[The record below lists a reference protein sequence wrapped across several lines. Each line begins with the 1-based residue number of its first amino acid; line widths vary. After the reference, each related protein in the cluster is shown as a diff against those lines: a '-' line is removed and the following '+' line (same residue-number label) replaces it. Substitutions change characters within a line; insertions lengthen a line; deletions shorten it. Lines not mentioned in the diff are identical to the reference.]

1 MKLLVA
7 FECLLAVGAC
17 ATIYASETKIGLN
30 EKEYFEAPGVSF
42 LVFHNNYQVGHQ
54 GGLQMIQNG
63 ERLLDSGDLFL
74 LPKPGQNGGEL
85 RVLRRVVDRANSTA
99 TVFGEI
105 VGGSGYRL
113 ICHTDGER
121 ILITLKLDQAV
132 DWNRFEAAGF
142 RIAVYP
148 GAYFLKSFQGDSSGG
163 IFPRQYTG
171 EQTLL
176 RATHHLRLAQEDP
189 LRSVLVAR
197 SDGELA
203 LTDGRRG
210 GPEDWFDILAPLKT
224 GSTETEVNVA
234 ITPSIDSKWR
244 RPPVI
249 GISQAG
255 YHPSQTK
262 RAILELDPRDTPGAT
277 VTLWQMQLN
286 GSRKVA
292 KSSVAQ
298 PWGQLL
304 RYQYEIFDFSDVQTP
319 GVYVIESRGQ
329 IAGPFQIDARI
340 YDAVWKP
347 TLQYFL
353 PVQMCHVAVKEGNRT
368 WHGACHLDDALQAPE
383 GKVYIDGYQQG
394 KRETKFADNEHI
406 PGLDWGGWHDAGDH
420 DLPAGSIAITTLAL
434 ALAQEEFHPSLDDT
448 SINRSKREVL
458 LHVPDGKQDLLQQVE
473 YGVEGLLASFRVAGH
488 IFGGIIESNAH
499 AYSHLGDPV
508 NITDNRIWDGRPEA
522 FDDRWA
528 FTNRNTGL
536 QYETA
541 QALAA
546 ASRVLGGSNAALA
559 SECLATARKLY
570 DYEQDHTPVYSP
582 SGYNPPDS
590 GFRSEEISAS
600 AELLLTTG
608 DARYRDR
615 LLALLPEFRKIS
627 GGQFAR
633 GPGWTLVRALG
644 SMPNPEFQSTVRDL
658 AKQWKAQAQKSA
670 AANPYGVH
678 LPAEITNP
686 DYRLEKRS
694 EVDSGFVWGPGWDL
708 QEDALHQYYF
718 HKYLPELFD
727 AQPLFATVN
736 FVLGCHPG
744 SNESYV
750 SGVGANSAIIAYGFN
765 RADWSHI
772 PGGVISGASL
782 VKPDYME
789 LKEFPF
795 LWYQTEYVI
804 GGAATYIFDVLAA
817 NKLLNQQ

>member
-1 MKLLVA
+1 MKLRMVRGWFLALVA
-7 FECLLAVGAC
+7 FPAMC
-17 ATIYASETKIGLN
+17 ASDATIGLN
-30 EKEYFEAPGVSF
+30 QKEYFEAPGFSF

-63 ERLLDSGDLFL
+63 ERLLDSGDLFVI
-74 LPKPGQNGGEL
+74 PKSGQNGAEL
-85 RVLRRVVDRANSTA
+85 RVLRRVVDREGSTA

-105 VGGSGYRL
+105 AGGSGYRL

-121 ILITLKLDQAV
+121 ILVSLRLDHAI

-142 RIAVYP
+142 HMAVYP
-148 GAYFLKSFQGDSSGG
+148 AAYFLKSYQGDSSVG

-171 EQTLL
+171 EQELL
-176 RATHHLRLAQEDP
+176 RSTHHLLIAQEDP
-189 LRSVLVAR
+189 LRTVR
-197 SDGELA
+197 IMRTDGALA
-203 LTDGRRG
+203 LIDERRD
-210 GPEDWFDILAPLKT
+210 GPEGWFEIVAPLQT
-224 GSTETEVNVA
+224 GSADTELNIS
-234 ITPSIDSKWR
+234 ITPSIDLAWR
-244 RPPVI
+244 RPLVI

-262 RAILELDPRDTPGAT
+262 RAILELDPRDAPGAP
-277 VTLWQMQLN
+277 VALYQMQLA
-286 GSRKVA
+286 GGRKLA
-292 KSSVAQ
+292 KSGVAR
-298 PWGQLL
+298 PWGVFL
-304 RYQYEIFDFSDVQTP
+304 RYRYEIFDFSEVREP
-319 GVYVIESRGQ
+319 GVYVIESKGQ
-329 IAGPFQIDARI
+329 TAGPFRIDAGI
-340 YDAVWKP
+340 YGDVWKP

-353 PVQMCHVAVKEGNRT
+353 PIQMCHVAVKEGIRT

-383 GKVYIDGYQQG
+383 GKVHIDDYQQG
-394 KRETKFADNEHI
+394 KRETQFADNQHI

-420 DLPAGSIAITTLAL
+420 DLPGGSIAITTLAL
-434 ALAQEEFHPSLDDT
+434 ALAQEEFHPNLDET
-448 SINRSKREVL
+448 SINRAKREVL
-458 LHVPDGKQDLLQQVE
+458 LHVPDGKQDILEQIE
-473 YGVEGLLASFRVAGH
+473 YGVEGLLASYRVAGH
-488 IFGGIIESNAH
+488 IFGGIIESNEH

-508 NITDNRIWDGRPEA
+508 NITDNRIWDGRPDT

-541 QALAA
+541 QTLAA
-546 ASRVLGGSNAALA
+546 ASRVLAGFHAALA
-559 SECLATARKLY
+559 SECIATARKLY
-570 DYEQDHTPVYSP
+570 DYEQEHAPVYPP
-582 SGYNPPDS
+582 SGYNPADS

-608 DARYRDR
+608 EGRYRDH
-615 LLALLPEFRKIS
+615 LLALLPEIRKMTAE
-627 GGQFAR
+627 QFAH
-633 GPGWTLVRALG
+633 GPGWTLVRVLPL
-644 SMPNPEFQSTVRDL
+644 MPVDDFQSTVRGL
-658 AKQWKAQAQKSA
+658 AKEWKTQSEKSA

-678 LPAEITNP
+678 LPGEILNP
-686 DYRLEKRS
+686 DYHLEKRS

-727 AQPLFATVN
+727 AEPLLATVN

-750 SGVGANSAIIAYGFN
+750 SGVGANSALIAYGFN

-804 GGAATYIFDVLAA
+804 GGAATYIFDTLAA
-817 NKLLNQQ
+817 DHLLNQN

>member
-1 MKLLVA
+1 MISLMVRGWLLTA
-7 FECLLAVGAC
+7 LALPAIC
-17 ATIYASETKIGLN
+17 ASESRITFN
-30 EKEYFEAPGVSF
+30 DKEYFEAPGFSF

-74 LPKPGQNGGEL
+74 VLKSGRPGGEL
-85 RVLRRVVDRANSTA
+85 RILRRVAEREKSTA

-105 VGGSGYRL
+105 EGGSGYRL
-113 ICHTDGER
+113 ICRTDGQR
-121 ILITLKLDQAV
+121 VLVSLKLDRPV
-132 DWNRFEAAGF
+132 DWSQFGSAGF
-142 RIAVYP
+142 RMAVYP
-148 GAYFLKSFQGDSSGG
+148 GAYFLKSFQGDSSVG
-163 IFPRQYTG
+163 IFPRQYNG
-171 EQTLL
+171 EQML
-176 RATHHLRLAQEDP
+176 AQSTHHLLLAQEDP
-189 LRSVLVAR
+189 LRSVLVTR

-203 LTDGRRG
+203 LMDERRG
-210 GPEDWFDILAPLKT
+210 GPEEWFEIVAPLKA
-224 GSTETEVNVA
+224 GSADTEVNIA
-234 ITPSIDSKWR
+234 ITPSIVSTWR
-244 RPPVI
+244 RPTMI

-255 YHPSQTK
+255 YHPSQAK
-262 RAILELDPRDTPGAT
+262 RAILELDGRDAPGAP
-277 VTLWQMQLN
+277 VTLYRMQMN
-286 GSRKVA
+286 GGRKVV
-292 KSSVAQ
+292 KSGAAQ
-298 PWGQLL
+298 PWGQFL
-304 RYQYEIFDFSDVQTP
+304 RYRYEIFDFSDVQEP
-319 GVYVIESRGQ
+319 GVYVIESGGQ
-329 IAGPFQIDARI
+329 TAGPFRIDAGI

-383 GKVYIDGYQQG
+383 GKAYIDGYQQG

-434 ALAQEEFHPSLDDT
+434 ALAQEEFHPDLDET
-448 SINRSKREVL
+448 SINRARREVL
-458 LHVPDGKQDLLQQVE
+458 LHIPDGKQDLIQQIE
-473 YGVEGLLASFRVAGH
+473 YGAEGLLASFRVAGH
-488 IFGGIIESNAH
+488 IFPGIIESSPH

-508 NITDNRIWDGRPEA
+508 NITDNRIWDGRAET

-536 QYETA
+536 QYETV

-546 ASRVLGGSNAALA
+546 ASRVLGESNARLA
-559 SECLATARKLY
+559 SESLAAARTLY
-570 DYEQDHTPVYSP
+570 GYEQAHAPVYAP
-582 SGYNPPDS
+582 SAYTPSDS
-590 GFRSEEISAS
+590 GFRSEEITAS
-600 AELLLTTG
+600 AELFLTTKES
-608 DARYRDR
+608 RYRNR
-615 LLALLPEFRKIS
+615 LLALLPELRKIS
-627 GGQFAR
+627 AEQFSR
-633 GPGWTLVRALG
+633 GPGWTLVRALPRIPD
-644 SMPNPEFQSTVRDL
+644 SEFQSTVHDL
-658 AKQWKAQAQKSA
+658 AQKWKAQAEKSA
-670 AANPYGVH
+670 ASNPYGVH

-686 DYRLEKRS
+686 DYRLETRS
-694 EVDSGFVWGPGWDL
+694 AVDSGFVWGPGWDL
-708 QEDALHQYYF
+708 QEDAMHQYFF
-718 HKYLPELFD
+718 HKHLPELFD
-727 AQPLFATVN
+727 TEPLLATVN

-817 NKLLNQQ
+817 HKLLNER